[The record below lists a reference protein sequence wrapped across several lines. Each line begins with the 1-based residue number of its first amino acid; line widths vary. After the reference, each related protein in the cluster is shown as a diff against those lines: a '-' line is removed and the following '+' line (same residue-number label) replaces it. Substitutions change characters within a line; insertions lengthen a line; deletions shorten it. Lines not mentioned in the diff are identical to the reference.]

1 MEAKSQ
7 GLPSAGP
14 PGSMQKRRKG
24 LEGKYVNG
32 LMGREE
38 WEGEERGGKGREEAE
53 GEEGVGKGEYLSSAM
68 VRSLLP

>member
-1 MEAKSQ
+1 
-7 GLPSAGP
+7 
-14 PGSMQKRRKG
+14 MQKRRKG

-53 GEEGVGKGEYLSSAM
+53 GGRE
-68 VRSLLP
+68 

>member
-1 MEAKSQ
+1 
-7 GLPSAGP
+7 
-14 PGSMQKRRKG
+14 MQKRRKG

-53 GEEGVGKGEYLSSAM
+53 GERE
-68 VRSLLP
+68 

>member
-1 MEAKSQ
+1 MSLKSTVEWAGGRQ
-7 GLPSAGP
+7 SPRASRVQGP

-53 GEEGVGKGEYLSSAM
+53 GERE
-68 VRSLLP
+68 